1 MTRLKAGL
9 KSIDKQ
15 SLPYMFH
22 VGISEIKCKLA
33 LPIATYTLNDCSK
46 ALISITIATEITKW
60 KQDLQ
65 V

>member
-1 MTRLKAGL
+1 
-9 KSIDKQ
+9 
-15 SLPYMFH
+15 MFH

-33 LPIATYTLNDCSK
+33 LPIATYTLYDCSK